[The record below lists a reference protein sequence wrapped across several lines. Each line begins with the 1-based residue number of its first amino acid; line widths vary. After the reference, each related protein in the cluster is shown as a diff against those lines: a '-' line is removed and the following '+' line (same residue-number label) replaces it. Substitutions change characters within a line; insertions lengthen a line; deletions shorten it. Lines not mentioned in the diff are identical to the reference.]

1 MKKIYT
7 LLQNIV
13 TRRISLPLI
22 LSHLDAYSIRPTLLT
37 NTVLLY
43 GNPGSGKSTM
53 LWAIADEFL
62 KRKGII
68 SSVNMSVYDCKMA
81 PDSLKEPSSFKT
93 KSGLDLP
100 LFKNVTEP
108 ILDYTQKL
116 AEGMVAFSSSLIN
129 RMLYDNLTIENAL
142 LNVWKKSGESATL
155 LDLVCELKSST
166 HSDSFKLFI
175 NELESKSS
183 ELVYTLNKDGNL
195 IDLDTQGLSPV
206 ISYLWIQ
213 SEINR
218 MRSQPAKEKLII
230 LDELWLALPVQGNN
244 ISARL
249 SSIKQLLDS
258 AKNYN
263 IYVIASEQSIKG
275 ILPLVQYLPTIVLF
289 KGRYPGLSLAQEHL
303 DILDPATF
311 DNQSPVT
318 ELLVSNQLTCFTK
331 LRVRIK

>member
-22 LSHLDAYSIRPTLLT
+22 LSHLDAYSIRPPLLT

-53 LWAIADEFL
+53 LWTIADEFL

-68 SSVNMSVYDCKMA
+68 SSVNMSVYDCKRV
-81 PDSLKEPSSFKT
+81 PDSLKEPNSVKT
-93 KSGLDLP
+93 LSGLDLP
-100 LFKNVTEP
+100 LFKSVTEP
-108 ILDYTQKL
+108 IRDYAQNL
-116 AEGMVAFSSSLIN
+116 AEGMVAFSNSLNN
-129 RMLYDNLTIENAL
+129 RMICDSLTMEDAL

-155 LDLVCELKSST
+155 LDLVCELKSNT
-166 HSDSFKLFI
+166 PSDPFKLFI
-175 NELESKSS
+175 HELESKSS
-183 ELVYTLNKDGNL
+183 ELVYTINKDENL
-195 IDLDTQGLSPV
+195 IDLDTQELSPV

-218 MRSQPAKEKLII
+218 LRLQPAKEKLII
-230 LDELWLALPVQGNN
+230 LDEFWLALPVRGNN

-249 SSIKQLLDS
+249 SSIKLLLDS
-258 AKNYN
+258 AKKYN
-263 IYVIASEQSIKG
+263 IYVVASEQSIKE
-275 ILPLVQYLPTIVLF
+275 ILPLVQYLPSIVLF
-289 KGRYPGLSLAQEHL
+289 KGRYPELSLAQEHL

-311 DNQSPVT
+311 DKQSPVT
-318 ELLVSNQLTCFTK
+318 ELLVSNQLTCFEK
-331 LRVRIK
+331 LRVKIK